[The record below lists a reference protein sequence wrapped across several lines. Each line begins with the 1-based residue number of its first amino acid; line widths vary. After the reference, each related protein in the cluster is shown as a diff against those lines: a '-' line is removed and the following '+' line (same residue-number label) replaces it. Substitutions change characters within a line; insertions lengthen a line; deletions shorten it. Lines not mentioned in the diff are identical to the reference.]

1 MKKNQTMQGTFSKLF
16 GKKHA
21 NPATTSLYATNPPWI
36 FTQEAQEEGPRDF
49 GECTP
54 GGKKKAREK
63 SRRRLF
69 PPDSGVTWALGR
81 RAGAG
86 TRWNLR
92 TGQGDA
98 GKGEEASQPE
108 SERDPLKRGRRTSPP
123 SPAIPAPSQPLVGFV
138 AVFPV
143 SPTPPHIRI
152 LSESE
157 VILRSRHLSLTLSAS
172 SAPQRA
178 CLRCPVFRSV
188 WVRKVSDNQGH
199 C

>member
-49 GECTP
+49 GECTS
-54 GGKKKAREK
+54 GGKKTREK

-69 PPDSGVTWALGR
+69 LPDSGVTWALGR

-108 SERDPLKRGRRTSPP
+108 SERDPLKRGRRTLPS
-123 SPAIPAPSQPLVGFV
+123 SPAIPVPSQPMVGFPFV
-138 AVFPV
+138 WL
-143 SPTPPHIRI
+143 SLLCLPPHRI
-152 LSESE
+152 SAFSLS
-157 VILRSRHLSLTLSAS
+157 
-172 SAPQRA
+172 Q
-178 CLRCPVFRSV
+178 
-188 WVRKVSDNQGH
+188 K
-199 C
+199 